1 MVWIHGG
8 SLVTGAATSHD
19 GSALAAYGDV
29 VVVTVQYRLG
39 LLGFLSTGDEHAP
52 GNWGFLDVVAAL
64 HWVQGNISP
73 FGGDPNSV
81 TIFGGS
87 AGACIVSALVSH
99 LRGLATVS
107 PAAPDLPALLPS
119 SDSHLS
125 STLLPGPVP
134 AGCRAIPQ
142 SHSPEWSHHHSRL
155 TGFEPKAPGS
165 SLPLFYPL
173 TPHSFADSMAC
184 SSTSSAEMLQCLRE
198 KANKEQILN
207 MKLNTTATYTI
218 DGTFFPKSPRE
229 LLRERQFHSVPL
241 LLGVNNHEFGW
252 LIPKGWGFLDKMG
265 QMSLEDMLAILRPH
279 LTILD
284 IPPEVMPT
292 IIDEYLGGSFDA
304 EARRNAIQEFWADL
318 IIIFPTL
325 NFSRNLRDSGAPVF
339 FYEFQHRPSSFAKIK
354 PDWVRADHGAEIA
367 FIFGGPFLMDESS
380 LLAFPEATQEEKQ
393 LSLTM
398 MAQWTQFARTG
409 DPNGEGL
416 PPWPAFKQLEQYL
429 EISPTPRVGQKL
441 REAQMQFWAEIL
453 SANFRQ
459 WQQKQKGR
467 KAQEEL

>member
-1 MVWIHGG
+1 
-8 SLVTGAATSHD
+8 
-19 GSALAAYGDV
+19 
-29 VVVTVQYRLG
+29 
-39 LLGFLSTGDEHAP
+39 
-52 GNWGFLDVVAAL
+52 
-64 HWVQGNISP
+64 
-73 FGGDPNSV
+73 
-81 TIFGGS
+81 
-87 AGACIVSALVSH
+87 
-99 LRGLATVS
+99 
-107 PAAPDLPALLPS
+107 
-119 SDSHLS
+119 
-125 STLLPGPVP
+125 
-134 AGCRAIPQ
+134 
-142 SHSPEWSHHHSRL
+142 
-155 TGFEPKAPGS
+155 
-165 SLPLFYPL
+165 
-173 TPHSFADSMAC
+173 
-184 SSTSSAEMLQCLRE
+184 
-198 KANKEQILN
+198 
-207 MKLNTTATYTI
+207 
-218 DGTFFPKSPRE
+218 
-229 LLRERQFHSVPL
+229 
-241 LLGVNNHEFGW
+241 
-252 LIPKGWGFLDKMG
+252 MG
-265 QMSLEDMLAILRPH
+265 KMSLEDMLAILRPH

-318 IIIFPTL
+318 IVIFPTL
-325 NFSRNLRDSGAPVF
+325 NFSRNLDSGAPVF

-367 FIFGGPFLMDESS
+367 FIFGGPFLMDENS

-409 DPNGEGL
+409 DP
-416 PPWPAFKQLEQYL
+416 FKQLEQYL